1 MGLIGVIFI
10 MYLILLLGIGIRTFR
25 YNKTQEDYLL
35 AGRSLGPWVTAFSE
49 RASGESAWL
58 LLALPGAAIAIG
70 LGEFWSVIGIVIGII
85 SSWLLVAKKI
95 RQETEKYN
103 ALTIPD
109 YFHKRYKD
117 ESNIIRLFSTAII
130 AFFFLFYVSAQFH
143 ASGKVLNTL
152 FNIDQVY
159 GIIIGA
165 TIIILYTL
173 LGGFYA
179 VAWTDF
185 IQGILMISTLIILP
199 LVGFF
204 EIYNNNISIPRMLE
218 SASVVFG
225 NSNSS
230 FFMGRDG
237 ILAVVT
243 VLGGLSWGLGYL
255 GQPHLIIRYM
265 AIRDAKD
272 IKIARNIAI
281 AWAVPG
287 VFGAFMVGIISLAY
301 FGPDYFQINDP
312 EKSMPLLA
320 TALLHPVLAGLF
332 ISGAVAA
339 MMSTADSQL
348 LVSTS
353 AITEDF
359 FHQYM
364 KKDLSEKD
372 LLLLNRIMILI
383 LGFIAFG
390 IAIYSQVVGNNI
402 FGVVS
407 YAWSGLGSAFGPA
420 LIMTLWWSKTTRKG
434 VIVGMI
440 VGFITT
446 IVWSNIPDLKGI
458 ITERVTSFVFSLV
471 AVCCISVIDKNEN

>member
-1 MGLIGVIFI
+1 MSLIGLIFI
-10 MYLILLLGIGIRTFR
+10 LYLTLLLGIGIIAFR

-70 LGEFWSVIGIVIGII
+70 LGEFWSVIGIIIGII

-109 YFHKRYKD
+109 YFHKRYND

-165 TIIILYTL
+165 SIIILYTMM
-173 LGGFYA
+173 GGFYA

-185 IQGILMISTLIILP
+185 IQGILMFSTLTILP

-204 EIYNNNISIPRMLE
+204 EIYNNNISIVKMLD
-218 SASVVFG
+218 SAAVVFG

-230 FFMGRDG
+230 FFMDRDG
-237 ILAVVT
+237 LLAFAT

-272 IKIARNIAI
+272 INVARSIAI
-281 AWAVPG
+281 AWAIPA
-287 VFGAFMVGIISLAY
+287 VFGAFMIGIISLSY
-301 FGPDYFQINDP
+301 FGPDYFQVNDP

-320 TALLHPVLAGLF
+320 AALLHPVLAGLF

-359 FHQYM
+359 FHQYL

-372 LLLLNRIMILI
+372 LLMLNRIMILI

-390 IAIYSQVVGNNI
+390 IAMYSQIVGNNI
-402 FGVVS
+402 FSVVS

-434 VIVGMI
+434 VIAGMI

-446 IVWSNIPDLKGI
+446 IVWSNIPELKGI

-471 AVCCISVIDKNEN
+471 AVYYISVIDKNES

>member
-1 MGLIGVIFI
+1 MSLIGIIFI
-10 MYLILLLGIGIRTFR
+10 VYIALLLVIGIKAYR
-25 YNKTQEDYLL
+25 YNNTQEDYLL

-70 LGEFWSVIGIVIGII
+70 LGEFWSVIGIITGII
-85 SSWLLVAKKI
+85 SSWLLIAKKI

-109 YFHKRYKD
+109 YFHKRYED
-117 ESNIIRLFSTAII
+117 ESNIIRFFSSAII

-165 TIIILYTL
+165 SIIILYTL
-173 LGGFYA
+173 MGGFYA

-185 IQGILMISTLIILP
+185 VQGILMISTLTILP

-204 EIYNNNISIPRMLE
+204 EIYNNNISIMTMLE

-225 NSNSS
+225 NNNSS
-230 FFMGRDG
+230 FFMGNNG
-237 ILAVVT
+237 ILAFIT
-243 VLGGLSWGLGYL
+243 ALGGISWGLGYL

-265 AIRDAKD
+265 AIRDPKD

-281 AWAVPG
+281 GWAIPG
-287 VFGAFMVGIISLAY
+287 VFGAFMIGVISLSY
-301 FGPDYFQINDP
+301 FGPDYFQTNDP

-332 ISGAVAA
+332 ISGAVSA

-359 FHQYM
+359 FHQYL

-372 LLLLNRIMILI
+372 LLILNRIMILI
-383 LGFIAFG
+383 LGFIAFC
-390 IAIYSQVVGNNI
+390 ISMYSQIVGNNI
-402 FGVVS
+402 FSVVS

-420 LIMTLWWSKTTRKG
+420 LILTLWWPKTTRKG
-434 VIVGMI
+434 VIAGMV
-440 VGFITT
+440 VGFFTT
-446 IVWSNIPDLKGI
+446 VLWSNIPELKGI
-458 ITERVTSFVFSLV
+458 ITERVTSFVFSFT
-471 AVCCISVIDKNEN
+471 AVYLTSIITKNES